1 MTRHAGERY
10 TRALRIYRE
19 TSGEAWASV
28 LAYLGEIDRRILS
41 HVRDRRGATADE
53 CLVALNMPHQ
63 TASAQLSHMA
73 AAGLVV
79 DSGARRPTRS
89 GRAAIVWVLPVVMAS
104 ERQASLF
111 A

>member
-1 MTRHAGERY
+1 VTRPAGERY

-28 LAYLGEIDRRILS
+28 LASLGEIDRRILS
-41 HVRDRRGATADE
+41 YVRDRRGATTDE
-53 CLVALNMPHQ
+53 CMNALGMVHQ

-73 AAGLVV
+73 ASGLVV

-89 GRAAIVWVLPVVMAS
+89 GRAAIVWVLPAVATR
-104 ERQASLF
+104 ELQASLF
-111 A
+111 S